1 MYGIKSFEAFAVG
14 DHASFS
20 KTITE
25 GDVLLFSAVSGDN
38 YPYTSMKAT
47 HGKGASDAASLT
59 GS

>member
-38 YPYTSMKAT
+38 YPLHVDESCRYRDKA
-47 HGKGASDAASLT
+47 DPLLPR
-59 GS
+59 